1 MEILMKVL
9 KKMNKTKLITIMI
22 SKKIES
28 QISLKRNAGS
38 IMNKTKT
45 TLILRTIKI
54 KQTIRK
60 IKRPLRKKI

>member
-1 MEILMKVL
+1 
-9 KKMNKTKLITIMI
+9 MNKTKLITIMI

-28 QISLKRNAGS
+28 QISLKRNVGS

-60 IKRPLRKKI
+60 IKRPLKKKI

>member
-1 MEILMKVL
+1 MKVL